1 MAKKTDDFLSL
12 KADILRKKFAPV
24 YFLHGEESY
33 YIDKL
38 AALLIEN
45 VLTEE
50 ERDFNLTQ
58 FYGADANVGEVISAC
73 RRYPMMADRQLVVL
87 KEAQALDARSNKLDD
102 FEIYLR
108 HPLESTVLV
117 ICYKTKS
124 YDARKKI
131 VKVCAEKG
139 VVFESRK
146 VRDYELPKVVLAHV
160 RDLGLSIDE
169 RALTILCDN
178 VGTDLSRMFSEIEK
192 LRLTMNDKVISF
204 EQVTAHIGVSK
215 EYNNWEL
222 QSAVARRD
230 LLKVEKIR
238 RYYAQNPKSNPL
250 VVTLS
255 MLFNFFSNLMLA
267 HYSDDKSE
275 SGLMRALKLPNAYAA
290 KDYKTAMRIF
300 NAWKTM
306 YNIALIR
313 EYDARS
319 KGARGGSQS
328 DEGLLQE
335 LLFKLLH

>member
-12 KADILRKKFAPV
+12 KNDILRKRFAPV

-33 YIDKL
+33 YIDRL
-38 AALLIEN
+38 ATLLVEN
-45 VLTEE
+45 VLAED

-58 FYGADANVGEVISAC
+58 FYGADASIAEVISAC
-73 RRYPMMADRQLVVL
+73 RRYPMMAERQLVLL
-87 KEAQALDARSNKLDD
+87 KEAQTLDARSNKLDD
-102 FEIYLR
+102 LEVYLR

-131 VKVCAEKG
+131 VKDCAEKG
-139 VVFESRK
+139 VVYESRK
-146 VRDYELPKVVLAHV
+146 VRDYELPKVVLAQI
-160 RDLGLSIDE
+160 RDLGLSIDD
-169 RALTILCDN
+169 RALQVLCDN
-178 VGTDLSRMFSEIEK
+178 VGTDLNRMFSEIEK
-192 LRLTMNDKVISF
+192 LRLTMKDKIISF

-222 QSAVARRD
+222 QSAVANRD
-230 LLKVEKIR
+230 LQKVEKIR
-238 RYYAQNPKSNPL
+238 RYYAQNPKSSPM

-275 SGLMRALKLPNAYAA
+275 SGLMKALRLPNVYAV

-319 KGARGGSQS
+319 KGARGGVQS